1 MMMGD
6 IKSRKILGDV
16 TNGHLEE
23 MNMDL
28 NMDGI
33 QSHSETDSDTST
45 NHKTQHYLRQLVL
58 TLNNGQLDYLS
69 NSKTKDAVDQVY
81 SYMAE
86 LGLQY
91 GVLSTYD
98 NHWFLYRPKDNPTEL

>member
-1 MMMGD
+1 MMGD

-33 QSHSETDSDTST
+33 VS
-45 NHKTQHYLRQLVL
+45 
-58 TLNNGQLDYLS
+58 
-69 NSKTKDAVDQVY
+69 
-81 SYMAE
+81 
-86 LGLQY
+86 
-91 GVLSTYD
+91 
-98 NHWFLYRPKDNPTEL
+98 PKRGN